1 MENDIY
7 TFSRCGYNAK
17 LKHHLVNHLKRK
29 NECDC
34 ILSNISREEI
44 LKSFDKIY
52 NEKTYDC
59 EFCGRKFNSSGNKSK
74 HKNLC
79 KKKNDIIQRN
89 NNEIQYNNTQNN
101 NITNNTTIN
110 NINNG
115 VVNNITINAFG
126 KENIDYMFNHPNYL
140 NFMKKCLRNNASGI
154 LEYLEKKHF
163 NENCP
168 ENLNIKK
175 LVKKDNFIETYD
187 GKKWL
192 LRLSQE
198 VIEELFENIENDF
211 TDFIN
216 EYVDKDGGIKQ
227 HLVDNFMRKIGYT
240 LDWSIEYDD
249 YGDDTDELKKSKQ
262 KIEIYKLAIEYIY
275 RKSKEKYN

>member
-1 MENDIY
+1 MSNKYICE
-7 TFSRCGYNAK
+7 RCGYSANVK
-17 LKHHLVNHLKRK
+17 LYIISHLKRK

-34 ILSNISREEI
+34 ILSNTSREE
-44 LKSFDKIY
+44 LLESFNKVY

-59 EFCGRKFNSSGNKSK
+59 EYCNKKFNNSSNKYR
-74 HKNLC
+74 HKKTC
-79 KKKNDIIQRN
+79 KFKEKFIIKKDNDD
-89 NNEIQYNNTQNN
+89 NTQNN
-101 NITNNTTIN
+101 NITNNTTIIN

-115 VVNNITINAFG
+115 IVNNITINAFG
-126 KENIDYMFNHPNYL
+126 KENIDYMLNHPNYL

-249 YGDDTDELKKSKQ
+249 YGDDIDELNKSKQ